1 MAAHD
6 GGGPVREDSPAP
18 VFRGTNQAGMRAAN
32 ERLVLSLVRDAGALS
47 KTEIARLTGLSTQ
60 TISVIMRALERDAL
74 LQRGEPQR
82 GRVGQPS
89 VPLSLDPDGAFFIG
103 AKIGRRS
110 LEVVLVDF
118 TGNLR
123 HRSSTA
129 YAYPTPD
136 RTITLI
142 LEAVAAS
149 QAILGPMA
157 PRIAG
162 LGLAMPFE
170 LWTWA
175 EEIGAPSDDMS
186 SWRDVDIR
194 TEVAAR
200 LPFPVYMQND
210 ATAACGAELAFG
222 SHAGLQDFLYVYIG
236 AFIGGGLVVDGAL
249 FVGRTGN
256 AAALGSMPVPDGAGG
271 TVQLLERASLVILER
286 RLRARGQSAEALFD
300 MRSDWAELQPEVDRW
315 IAGAAAGIAQAV
327 ASALALIDFEAV
339 VIDGAMPSEVRDR
352 LVAATD
358 VALNRLDLAGL
369 QRPTLRPGTIG
380 PIARALGGASLPL
393 FERYLIGKHT
403 RGLATT
409 PLPEPA

>member
-6 GGGPVREDSPAP
+6 GGGPMREDSPP
-18 VFRGTNQAGMRAAN
+18 PILRGTNQAGMRAAN
-32 ERLVLSLVRDAGALS
+32 ERLVLSLVRHAGALS

-123 HRSSTA
+123 HRSAIT
-129 YAYPTPD
+129 YTYPTPE
-136 RTITLI
+136 RTIARI
-142 LEAVAAS
+142 LEAVAAC
-149 QAILGPMA
+149 QELLGPMA
-157 PRIAG
+157 SRIAG

-175 EEIGAPSDDMS
+175 EEIGAPPAAMAP
-186 SWRDVDIR
+186 WRDVDLR
-194 TEVAAR
+194 AEVAAS
-200 LPFPVYMQND
+200 LPFPVYIQND

-222 SHAGLQDFLYVYIG
+222 SHAGLHDFLYVYIG
-236 AFIGGGLVVDGAL
+236 AFIGGGLVLDGSL

-256 AAALGSMPVPDGAGG
+256 AAALGSMPVLDGAGG
-271 TVQLLERASLVILER
+271 TVQLIERASLVMLER
-286 RLRARGQSAEALFD
+286 RLRARGQPAEALFD

-315 IAGAAAGIAQAV
+315 IAGAAAGIAQTV

-339 VIDGAMPSEVRDR
+339 VIDGAIPPKVRDR

-369 QRPTLRPGTIG
+369 QRPSLLPGSIG

-403 RGLATT
+403 RGRVTT